1 MNNELS
7 SKQIVYG
14 SRRQY
19 VERAPNLG
27 MGHHGQHKCWSISK
41 RPEHIKPRRR
51 GNAARTRYCT
61 PSTRRRPS
69 TALLLRREGRK
80 QEIARLFK
88 VMSHEDLVASD
99 IDHDGRVDEAEFV
112 LL

>member
-1 MNNELS
+1 MPSLA
-7 SKQIVYG
+7 
-14 SRRQY
+14 
-19 VERAPNLG
+19 RASCRSQAPSHSPASLE
-27 MGHHGQHKCWSISK
+27 CVS
-41 RPEHIKPRRR
+41 PRRIR
-51 GNAARTRYCT
+51 DKAPVTARARLAA
-61 PSTRRRPS
+61 PGARPRPAAPA
-69 TALLLRREGRK
+69 ALLLRREGRK

>member
-1 MNNELS
+1 MNA
-7 SKQIVYG
+7 IA
-14 SRRQY
+14 
-19 VERAPNLG
+19 RASLLAG
-27 MGHHGQHKCWSISK
+27 
-41 RPEHIKPRRR
+41 PRLL
-51 GNAARTRYCT
+51 T
-61 PSTRRRPS
+61 S

>member
-1 MNNELS
+1 MNAIAS
-7 SKQIVYG
+7 VFA
-14 SRRQY
+14 RR
-19 VERAPNLG
+19 
-27 MGHHGQHKCWSISK
+27 
-41 RPEHIKPRRR
+41 
-51 GNAARTRYCT
+51 AAFAHAA
-61 PSTRRRPS
+61 
-69 TALLLRREGRK
+69 ALLLRREGRK

>member
-1 MNNELS
+1 MLA
-7 SKQIVYG
+7 G
-14 SRRQY
+14 
-19 VERAPNLG
+19 
-27 MGHHGQHKCWSISK
+27 
-41 RPEHIKPRRR
+41 PRLL
-51 GNAARTRYCT
+51 T
-61 PSTRRRPS
+61 PQW
-69 TALLLRREGRK
+69 LLLRREGRK